1 MLDFNDAPLNSGD
14 DSFELKGCKED
25 IRARL
30 LDRVE
35 PFLQWLFPE
44 GNVRGRKFYIGNL
57 AGDPGDSLEIEL
69 EGPKAGLGYDHAT
82 GESGDLF
89 VFLARHEGL
98 DPRRDFRK
106 VLAAAERW
114 LGDAPPPPPVSR
126 KSKGPA
132 LDTLGPATG
141 KWDYWSADGQL
152 LACVYR
158 YDPPTGKEFRPR
170 DVVRGRDGAPPV
182 RPLYNLPGLAQGH
195 VVVVVEGE
203 KCAEALI
210 GLGICA
216 TTLMGGAHAPV
227 GKCDLTPLAGK
238 TVLIWPD
245 RDAPGET
252 YARHV
257 SQAALA
263 AGALSCAILLPP
275 EDKPKKW
282 DAADAVADGFDVRG
296 FVTHG
301 PRTVVL
307 PESLPEPQVG
317 SDPDD
322 RTAADSEDEL
332 AVRFTRR
339 FGEDWRYVAQWGQW
353 LVWTGNRWQTDQT
366 LCAQH
371 LVRQVCREAALSAD
385 SARTAAKLASS
396 GTLAGVERMAR
407 TDRRHAARAEDW
419 DADPWRLNTPGG
431 VVDLRTGALQP
442 HAREDRMTRLTTAT
456 PGGDCATWRRFL
468 DQVTGG
474 DAGLQAYLARMAGYA
489 LTGSTRE
496 HALFFLHGT
505 GSNGKSV
512 FLNTLAVILGDYAN
526 SAPMDTFMESRSDRH
541 PTDMAGLRG
550 ARLVSAIETEE
561 GRRWAEAKIKA
572 LTGGDKVS
580 ARFMRQDF
588 FEYVP
593 QFKLVIAGN
602 HKPSIRNVDVAMKR
616 RLHLVPFTVTIP
628 DEKQDPNLPVKLL
641 AEADGIL
648 AWMVA
653 GCLEW
658 QRLRLQPPQCVVD
671 ATEDYFGTEDALGR
685 WLEERCFVE
694 PIARAPVADLYEDWR
709 QWADKSGEY
718 AGSIKRFSE
727 MLTARKFERCKLSGG
742 VRGFHGLSLRP
753 HPSSFLG
760 LPYRDD

>member
-1 MLDFNDAPLNSGD
+1 
-14 DSFELKGCKED
+14 
-25 IRARL
+25 
-30 LDRVE
+30 
-35 PFLQWLFPE
+35 
-44 GNVRGRKFYIGNL
+44 
-57 AGDPGDSLEIEL
+57 
-69 EGPKAGLGYDHAT
+69 
-82 GESGDLF
+82 
-89 VFLARHEGL
+89 
-98 DPRRDFRK
+98 

-114 LGDAPPPPPVSR
+114 LGSEPPASPRPR
-126 KSKGPA
+126 KPKGPA

-141 KWDYWSADGQL
+141 KWDYWSAEGQL

-182 RPLYNLPGLAQGH
+182 RPLYNLPGILH
-195 VVVVVEGE
+195 SHFVVVVEGE
-203 KCAEALI
+203 KCAQALI
-210 GLGICA
+210 DLGLCA
-216 TTLMGGAHAPV
+216 TTLMGGANTPV
-227 GKCDLTPLAGK
+227 DKCDLSPLAGK

-245 RDAPGET
+245 RDEPGAR
-252 YARHV
+252 YAERV
-257 SQAALA
+257 AQAVLA
-263 AGALSCAILLPP
+263 AGALSCALLQPP

-282 DAADAVADGFDVRG
+282 DAADAVAEGFDVRD

-307 PESLPEPQVG
+307 AETLPESPAGPEPQE
-317 SDPDD
+317 
-322 RTAADSEDEL
+322 RTVWGSEDDL
-332 AVRFTRR
+332 AMHFTRR

-371 LVRQVCREAALSAD
+371 LIRQVCRDAALRAD
-385 SARTAAKLASS
+385 SPRTATKLASS
-396 GTLAGVERMAR
+396 GAMAGVERMAR
-407 TDRRHAARAEDW
+407 TDRRHAALAEEW

-431 VVDLRTGALQP
+431 VVDLRTGEI
-442 HAREDRMTRLTTAT
+442 HAHHREDRMTRLATAT
-456 PGGDCATWRRFL
+456 PRGDCPTWRRFL
-468 DQVTGG
+468 DTVTRG
-474 DAGLQAYLARMAGYA
+474 DADLQAYLARMAGYA

-512 FLNTLAVILGDYAN
+512 FLNTLTGILGDYAN
-526 SAPMDTFMESRSDRH
+526 SAPMDTFLETRSDRH

-550 ARLVSAIETEE
+550 ARLVTAVETDQ

-602 HKPSIRNVDVAMKR
+602 HKPAIRNVDEAMKR

-628 DEKQDPNLPVKLL
+628 LERRDPDLPRKLL

-658 QRLRLQPPQCVVD
+658 QCTGLKPPQCVVD
-671 ATEDYFGTEDALGR
+671 ATEEYFEEEDTIGEFLDEECQQSPLAREAISVLYQR
-685 WLEERCFVE
+685 WRERAE
-694 PIARAPVADLYEDWR
+694 RR
-709 QWADKSGEY
+709 GEY
-718 AGSIKRFSE
+718 LGNSRWFSQQ
-727 MLTARKFERCKLSGG
+727 LINRGFARTRLHGG
-742 VRGFHGLSLRP
+742 VKGLTGLSLKPREP
-753 HPSSFLG
+753 GF

>member
-1 MLDFNDAPLNSGD
+1 MLDFNDAPPNGD
-14 DSFELKGCKED
+14 ADPFELKARKEA
-25 IRARL
+25 IRAQL
-30 LDRVE
+30 LARIE
-35 PFLQWLFPE
+35 PFLQWLFPH
-44 GNVRGRKFYIGNL
+44 GTVRGRKFYIGNL
-57 AGDPGDSLEIEL
+57 RGDPGDSLEIEL
-69 EGPKAGLGYDHAT
+69 TGDKAGLGYDHAT
-82 GESGDLF
+82 GEAGDLF
-89 VFLARHEGL
+89 AFLAQREGL
-98 DPRRDFRK
+98 DTRREFRQ

-114 LGDAPPPPPVSR
+114 LGTEEPAPPP
-126 KSKGPA
+126 KKAKGPA
-132 LDTLGPATG
+132 LDILGPATA

-158 YDPPTGKEFRPR
+158 YDPPTGKEYRPR

-182 RPLYNLPGLAQGH
+182 RPLYNLPGLARSD
-195 VVVVVEGE
+195 VVILVEGE
-203 KCAEALI
+203 QCADALLR
-210 GLGICA
+210 LGFCA
-216 TTLMGGAHAPV
+216 TTVMGGANTPLD
-227 GKCDLTPLAGK
+227 KCDLAPLAGK

-245 RDAPGET
+245 HDLPG
-252 YARHV
+252 ARFAERV
-257 SQAALA
+257 AQAVLA
-263 AGALSCAILLPP
+263 AGALSCAILTPP
-275 EDKPKKW
+275 ADRPPKW
-282 DAADAVADGFDVRG
+282 DAADAVAEDFDVRH
-296 FVTHG
+296 FVAHG

-307 PESLPEPQVG
+307 PEALPEPQVLPPPDERTVWG
-317 SDPDD
+317 SDDD
-322 RTAADSEDEL
+322 L
-332 AVRFTRR
+332 AMSFTRR
-339 FGEDWRYVAQWGQW
+339 FGQDWRYVAQWGQW
-353 LVWTGNRWQTDQT
+353 LVWTGNRWQNDQT

-371 LVRQVCREAALSAD
+371 LIRQVCRAAALKAD
-385 SARTAAKLASS
+385 SARTAAKLSS
-396 GTLAGVERMAR
+396 NGTLAGVERMAR

-419 DADPWRLNTPGG
+419 DADPWLLNTPGG
-431 VVDLRTGALQP
+431 VVDLRSGAL
-442 HAREDRMTRLTTAT
+442 HAHRREDQMTRLTTAT
-456 PGGDCATWRRFL
+456 PRGDCPTWRRFL

-474 DAGLQAYLARMAGYA
+474 DAELQAYLARMAGYA

-505 GSNGKSV
+505 GANGKSA
-512 FLNTLAVILGDYAN
+512 FLNTLTAILGDYAN

-602 HKPSIRNVDVAMKR
+602 HKPSIRNVDVAMRR
-616 RLHLVPFTVTIP
+616 RLHLVPFTVTFP
-628 DEKQDPNLPVKLL
+628 EERQDPQLPAKLL

-648 AWMVA
+648 AWMLT

-658 QRLRLQPPQCVVD
+658 QRVRLQPPQSVVD
-671 ATEDYFGTEDALGR
+671 ATEEYFGTEDALGR

-694 PIARAPVADLYEDWR
+694 SPARAPVAELYEDWR
-709 QWADKSGEY
+709 QWADKCGEY

-742 VRGFHGLSLRP
+742 ARGFHGLSLQP
-753 HPSSFLG
+753 HPQALFG
-760 LPYRDD
+760 RPYRDD